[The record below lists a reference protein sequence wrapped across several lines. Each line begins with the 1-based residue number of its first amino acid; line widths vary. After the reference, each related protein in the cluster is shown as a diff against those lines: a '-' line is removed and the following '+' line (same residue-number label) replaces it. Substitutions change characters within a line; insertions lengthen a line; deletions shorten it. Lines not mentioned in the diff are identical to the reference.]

1 MDKEV
6 IEKEQNEEKNK
17 KEDEK
22 KNIIEKKE
30 NENQEEKQ
38 KQKKIEKDKKE
49 NLKKHKKENSKK
61 EKKQNPKLEKEKEKN
76 PDDSIALWKIW
87 TTHPPITLNSTS
99 YSLMGYSIAALRTN
113 FYIKELGL
121 MLDAG
126 LSIAKVTINHMLITH
141 CHSDHIATLPFHI
154 YSYKENEKIKIYIP
168 KGIEKHIK
176 DFIEITYLLSSH
188 TFPEEEGIKREDLY
202 LYNFYELI
210 IVEPG
215 MILDINIKKSNFG
228 LEIFKCYHQVPCVGY
243 GIFEKRKKL
252 KEEYSNLQG
261 KEIGNLRKKGIE
273 INYEYQFKFLCYLGD
288 TSKDIFNNEQW
299 EKIIQYKNIIIECT
313 FIKDDDLEQADKT
326 FHIHWKFIEPI
337 IDKYKDNIFIL
348 IHFSQRYDTSELI
361 EFFNEK
367 NRSNVIPWI
376 N

>member
-49 NLKKHKKENSKK
+49 NLKKDKKENSKK

-252 KEEYSNLQG
+252 KEEYVNLKG
-261 KEIGNLRKKGIE
+261 KEIGELRKKGIE

-299 EKIIQYKNIIIECT
+299 DKIIQYKNIVIECT

-348 IHFSQRYDTSELI
+348 IHFSQRYDNSELI

-367 NRSNVIPWI
+367 NRNNVIPWI

>member
-252 KEEYSNLQG
+252 KEEYVNLKG
-261 KEIGNLRKKGIE
+261 KEIGELRKKGIE

-299 EKIIQYKNIIIECT
+299 DKIIQYKNIVIECT

-348 IHFSQRYDTSELI
+348 IHFSQRYDNSELI

-367 NRSNVIPWI
+367 NRNNVIPWI

>member
-38 KQKKIEKDKKE
+38 KQNKIQKDKKE
-49 NLKKHKKENSKK
+49 NLKKDKKENSKK

-87 TTHPPITLNSTS
+87 TTHPPITLSSTS

-243 GIFEKRKKL
+243 GVYNIRKKL
-252 KEEYSNLQG
+252 KEEYVNLKG
-261 KEIGNLRKKGIE
+261 KEIGELRKKGIE

-299 EKIIQYKNIIIECT
+299 DKIIQYKNIVIECT

-337 IDKYKDNIFIL
+337 VDKYKDNFFIL
-348 IHFSQRYDTSELI
+348 IHFSQRYDNSELI

>member
-215 MILDINIKKSNFG
+215 MILDINIKKNNFG

-252 KEEYSNLQG
+252 KEEYVNLKG
-261 KEIGNLRKKGIE
+261 KEIGELRKKGIE

-299 EKIIQYKNIIIECT
+299 EKITQYKNIVIECT

-348 IHFSQRYDTSELI
+348 IHFSQRYDNSELI

-367 NRSNVIPWI
+367 NRNNVIPWI

>member
-1 MDKEV
+1 MK
-6 IEKEQNEEKNK
+6 
-17 KEDEK
+17 
-22 KNIIEKKE
+22 
-30 NENQEEKQ
+30 
-38 KQKKIEKDKKE
+38 
-49 NLKKHKKENSKK
+49 
-61 EKKQNPKLEKEKEKN
+61 EKEKEKN
-76 PDDSIALWKIW
+76 EEDSIALWKIW
-87 TTHPPITLNSTS
+87 KTHPPITLSSTS

-252 KEEYSNLQG
+252 KEEYVNLKG
-261 KEIGNLRKKGIE
+261 KEIGELRKKGIE

-299 EKIIQYKNIIIECT
+299 DKIIQYKNIVIECT

>member
-6 IEKEQNEEKNK
+6 IEKDKNEENEKND
-17 KEDEK
+17 KEIKDEK
-22 KNIIEKKE
+22 KEKNEKEKENLNKEKKE
-30 NENQEEKQ
+30 NLN
-38 KQKKIEKDKKE
+38 KE
-49 NLKKHKKENSKK
+49 KK
-61 EKKQNPKLEKEKEKN
+61 EKKEKSKTEKEKEKN
-76 PDDSIALWKIW
+76 REDSIALWKIW
-87 TTHPPITLNSTS
+87 TTHPPITLSSTS

-113 FYIKELGL
+113 FYIKELGI
-121 MLDAG
+121 MLDGG

-252 KEEYSNLQG
+252 KEEYCNLKG
-261 KEIGNLRKKGIE
+261 KEIGELRKKGIE

-299 EKIIQYKNIIIECT
+299 DKIIQYKNIVIECT

-326 FHIHWKFIEPI
+326 FHIHWKYIEPI
-337 IDKYKDNIFIL
+337 VDKYKDNFFIL
-348 IHFSQRYDTSELI
+348 IHFSQRYDNSELI